1 MKAVA
6 ALAALLTFGAI
17 SLALAG
23 CGAGISTPIG
33 GASIGVGHPPPLRP
47 Y

>member
-6 ALAALLTFGAI
+6 ALALVAI

-33 GASIGVGHPPPLRP
+33 GASVGVGHPPPLRP